1 MKHAAFLR
9 DRGCVLICCCYIAES
24 FKYPILRI
32 EIQVSLC
39 FGMLCCYGLLQEWT
53 AKRSVQNFSFSLQ
66 NPSSTCYYWWIL
78 KSQGFCSKVTKL
90 FMNHT
95 KNWAELLWDHHYK
108 WWISST
114 SLLVAITANC
124 SLATNSRKFVQKNI
138 THIKNPTLFSF
149 PK

>member
-1 MKHAAFLR
+1 MFRAKLT
-9 DRGCVLICCCYIAES
+9 ES
-24 FKYPILRI
+24 IELGEQLPLERETHQILELMTR
-32 EIQVSLC
+32 
-39 FGMLCCYGLLQEWT
+39 FP
-53 AKRSVQNFSFSLQ
+53 KRSVQNFSFSLQ

-124 SLATNSRKFVQKNI
+124 SLATNSRKFVQKKI